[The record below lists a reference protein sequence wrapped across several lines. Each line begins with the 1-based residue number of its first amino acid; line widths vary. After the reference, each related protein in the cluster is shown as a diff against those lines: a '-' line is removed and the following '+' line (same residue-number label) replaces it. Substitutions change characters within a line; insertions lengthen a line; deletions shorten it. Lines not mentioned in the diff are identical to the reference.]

1 MPDQETGSN
10 LMDGRSET
18 SGPAKPGR
26 GAAAEGSVFRERF
39 FDSSFDM
46 LAVATIDGALVDV
59 NGAWTRWLGWA
70 APDLVGRPYV
80 SLFHPEDAA
89 RAEDT
94 VARMRAGQEVLEE
107 ETRLLAPDGTHRWV
121 LIGAEPDL
129 DAGVFYVTVRDNEA
143 RRAAEAALRGA
154 EERLR
159 SQLGLEAFV
168 TFFSTRFLGARAD
181 ELEDTIYDAL
191 AGLSAIFGLDHAYVL
206 KVGDDITSM
215 EAFVEWWGEGVS
227 KDSIP
232 IAELPPAAGRF
243 WLSKL
248 AFGEVVH
255 LPTLDIVPEYGE
267 AAVAALASTGVKS
280 ILFLPLRSRDR
291 TVGFF
296 GFEARRV
303 PVEWSPE
310 EIGLMR
316 TVGELFVITIDR
328 ARAVAAMEAAVAEL
342 AERNED
348 LERSNRDLEHFAT
361 IASHDL
367 KSPLP
372 VMRGFV
378 ELLARAA
385 TDAASGQASVTPE
398 QIETY
403 AAAALRGVQR
413 MNTLIDDVL
422 AYAQAGR
429 GPGERRPVDLTVLA
443 RTVVAEVDAGP
454 EAAIHV
460 GALPTV
466 DGDRTQ
472 LGQLLQNLVA
482 NAVKFSRPD
491 RAPVVSVSAERADD
505 EWWIVVADGG
515 IGIDPADR
523 DRVFQMFTR
532 LAGPTPVPGSGIGLA
547 VCARVVENHGGRIW
561 VEDNPGGG
569 SRFVVA
575 LPA

>member
-1 MPDQETGSN
+1 
-10 LMDGRSET
+10 
-18 SGPAKPGR
+18 
-26 GAAAEGSVFRERF
+26 VFRERF

-46 LAVATIDGALVDV
+46 LAVAAIDGTLVDV
-59 NGAWTRWLGWA
+59 NGAWSRWLGWSA
-70 APDLVGRPYV
+70 ADLIGRPYV
-80 SLFHPEDAA
+80 SLFHPDDAD
-89 RAEDT
+89 RAHAT
-94 VARMRAGQEVLEE
+94 VARAAAGEEVLEE
-107 ETRLLAPDGTHRWV
+107 ETRVLAPDGTHRWV
-121 LIGAEPDL
+121 LVGVEPDT
-129 DAGVFYVTVRDNEA
+129 DAGVFYITVRDNEA
-143 RRAAEAALRGA
+143 RRAAEAALRGV

-206 KVGDDITSM
+206 KVGDNDITRM
-215 EAFVEWWGEGVS
+215 EAFVEWWGEGVPR
-227 KDSIP
+227 DSIP
-232 IAELPPAAGRF
+232 IAELPAAAGRF
-243 WLSKL
+243 WLTKL

-255 LPTLDIVPEYGE
+255 LPTLDVVPEYGE
-267 AAVAALASTGVKS
+267 AAVEALASTGVKS
-280 ILFLPLRSRDR
+280 ILFLPLRARDR

-316 TVGELFVITIDR
+316 TVGELFVIAIER

-342 AERNED
+342 AERNEE

-385 TDAASGQASVTPE
+385 TDAASGHASVTTE

-403 AAAALRGVQR
+403 AEAALRGVQR

-422 AYAQAGR
+422 AYAHAGR
-429 GPGERRPVDLTVLA
+429 GPGERLPVDLGVLA
-443 RTVVAEVDAGP
+443 RTVVADVDVGP
-454 EAAIHV
+454 DATIHV

-466 DGDRTQ
+466 EGDRTQ

-491 RAPVVSVSAERADD
+491 RAPVVSVSAERAVD
-505 EWWIVVADGG
+505 EWWIVVADEG
-515 IGIDPADR
+515 IGIDAGDR
-523 DRVFQMFTR
+523 DRVFEMFTR
-532 LAGPTPVPGSGIGLA
+532 LAGPAAVPGSGIGLA
-547 VCARVVENHGGRIW
+547 VCARVVDNHGGRIW
-561 VEDNPGGG
+561 VEENPGGG

-575 LPA
+575 LPANS